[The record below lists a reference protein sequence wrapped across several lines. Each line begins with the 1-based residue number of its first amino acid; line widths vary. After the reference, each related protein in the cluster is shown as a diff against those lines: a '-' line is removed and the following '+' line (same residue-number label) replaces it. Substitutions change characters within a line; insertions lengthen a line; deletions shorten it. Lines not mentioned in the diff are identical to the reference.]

1 MEYSEG
7 PEARDNVD
15 VKQADFQR
23 AGFQKTGYRLADALG
38 NDLGDKRLDIL
49 RRIGET
55 GSISSAARAA
65 GVSYK
70 AAWQAI
76 DTLANLAGTPLVDTA
91 VGGSGGGGARLTE
104 AGHRLIGVAERLA
117 AARAAVLAELAELPS
132 SAGNG
137 NIRRDHDHD
146 RDHDRDRDQDRTG
159 SRGGRDSL
167 STTPA
172 AVAVLGLRTSL
183 RNQLPCE
190 VVTVR
195 SVGALVRVTMR
206 LADGSTLASRIT
218 RESAEL
224 LELRARLPVL
234 ALCKATAVTMASP
247 GTPAPSPGSERPGVD
262 RPGVDRPGVDRP
274 GVNRLA
280 GRVSR
285 VARASAG
292 SAEVALNLA
301 SGLRLV
307 GFAASGHGLKADA
320 DAVASFEET
329 GVIIALATSG

>member
-1 MEYSEG
+1 M
-7 PEARDNVD
+7 
-15 VKQADFQR
+15 KQADFQQNGQKGFR
-23 AGFQKTGYRLADALG
+23 KAGFRLADALG
-38 NDLGDKRLDIL
+38 NDLSDKRLDIL

-55 GSISSAARAA
+55 GSISSAARAT

-91 VGGSGGGGARLTE
+91 VGGSGGGGARLTK
-104 AGHRLIGVAERLA
+104 AGHRLIQVAGRLA
-117 AARAAVLAELAELPS
+117 AARAAVFAELAEFADLAELPAPEGDGEGGGS
-132 SAGNG
+132 GGGGGSDDRAG
-137 NIRRDHDHD
+137 
-146 RDHDRDRDQDRTG
+146 Q
-159 SRGGRDSL
+159 SKA
-167 STTPA
+167 PA
-172 AVAVLGLRTSL
+172 AVTALGLRTSL

-190 VVTVR
+190 VATVK
-195 SVGALVRVTMR
+195 SAGALVRVTMK
-206 LADGSTLASRIT
+206 LADGGALASRIT

-234 ALCKATAVTMASP
+234 ALCKATAVTVASP
-247 GTPAPSPGSERPGVD
+247 GMPVPAPSGEQSGI
-262 RPGVDRPGVDRP
+262 
-274 GVNRLA
+274 NRLA

-292 SAEVALNLA
+292 SAEIALNLA

-307 GFAASGHGLKADA
+307 GFAGAGHGLKAGA

-329 GVIIALATSG
+329 GVIIALAMGG

>member
-1 MEYSEG
+1 M
-7 PEARDNVD
+7 
-15 VKQADFQR
+15 KQADFQQQR
-23 AGFQKTGYRLADALG
+23 FQKADFRLADALG
-38 NDLGDKRLDIL
+38 NDLSDKRLDIL

-76 DTLANLAGTPLVDTA
+76 DTLANLAGMPLVDTA

-104 AGHRLIGVAERLA
+104 AGHRLIRVAERLA
-117 AARAAVLAELAELPS
+117 AARAAVFAELAELADLP
-132 SAGNG
+132 APAGDRRGGNG
-137 NIRRDHDHD
+137 
-146 RDHDRDRDQDRTG
+146 
-159 SRGGRDSL
+159 RGGESKA
-167 STTPA
+167 PA
-172 AVAVLGLRTSL
+172 AVTALGLRTSL

-190 VVTVR
+190 VAAVR
-195 SVGALVRVTMR
+195 RTGALVRVTMK

-224 LELRARLPVL
+224 LGLRTRLPVL
-234 ALCKATAVTMASP
+234 ALCKATAVTVASP
-247 GTPAPSPGSERPGVD
+247 GMPAPLPGGEQSGMNQL
-262 RPGVDRPGVDRP
+262 G
-274 GVNRLA
+274 
-280 GRVSR
+280 GRISR

-292 SAEVALNLA
+292 SAEIALNLA

-307 GFAASGHGLKADA
+307 GFAASGHGLKAGA

-329 GVIIALATSG
+329 GVIIALATGG

>member
-7 PEARDNVD
+7 AEASDNVD
-15 VKQADFQR
+15 VKQADFPRTSVQN
-23 AGFQKTGYRLADALG
+23 ADFRLADALG
-38 NDLGDKRLDIL
+38 NDLSDKRLDIL

-76 DTLANLAGTPLVDTA
+76 DTLANLAGTALVDTA

-117 AARAAVLAELAELPS
+117 AARAAVLAELADLPS
-132 SAGNG
+132 PAGDGGIRHGDGHSHGDDHGRTSG
-137 NIRRDHDHD
+137 NV
-146 RDHDRDRDQDRTG
+146 
-159 SRGGRDSL
+159 GRDSL

-172 AVAVLGLRTSL
+172 AIAALGLRTSL

-224 LELRARLPVL
+224 LELGARLPVL
-234 ALCKATAVTMASP
+234 ALCKATAVTMASLA
-247 GTPAPSPGSERPGVD
+247 TPAPSPGDERS
-262 RPGVDRPGVDRP
+262 

-320 DAVASFEET
+320 EAVASFEET
-329 GVIIALATSG
+329 AVIIALATTG